1 MDTSSDSNSM
11 TKAAGLSGA
20 AAAAAPGDKTPG
32 DKTPEPQV
40 KRFNNGW
47 TKELEHLFAEWADKA
62 ACYRWMHERTGRI
75 FYQSDQSL
83 MFPIIILS
91 TVTGAA
97 NFALG
102 SVVNDPTTKNYAQL
116 GLGGLSIISGILTTI
131 ANRLGY
137 ASGSEAHRTAAIS
150 WGKFNRL
157 IGIELSLHPKERM
170 DAFAFMKMFRV
181 ELDRL
186 IEQSPSIPENVIS
199 AFVVEFKTATDVRK
213 PDIAGELEH
222 TKVFV
227 DTGSRL
233 QKIAQ
238 EAAVNIAY
246 KKGILKQMVLTDLDG
261 KIKKIAD
268 ETLKSAASAAS
279 LATIAAAQ
287 AKLAAGS
294 NVSNISN
301 ETHEKQKADRTAEI
315 VSIQKA
321 KVVGAL
327 SKKFAAGSVAGPKPS
342 LPKPLVM
349 VNTIP
354 TAIPQDVI
362 VNVDS
367 EKEKNIYTD
376 FTGSSP
382 APVSAPVLAPVQDAT
397 PVVETE
403 SKAEEVVAEEAAA
416 TAAVPAVAVAAAPA
430 APFSIPSPAPVST
443 VPESELLAGWT
454 QHVGKSGKTFYYNA
468 ATKTTQ
474 WDRPIA

>member
-443 VPESELLAGWT
+443 VPESELPAGWT

>member
-1 MDTSSDSNSM
+1 MDNSSDSNS
-11 TKAAGLSGA
+11 KAAGAGA
-20 AAAAAPGDKTPG
+20 AVAPGDKTPG

-342 LPKPLVM
+342 VPKPLVM

-354 TAIPQDVI
+354 TMIPQDVI

-376 FTGSSP
+376 FTSSSP
-382 APVSAPVLAPVQDAT
+382 APVSAPVPAPVQDAT

-416 TAAVPAVAVAAAPA
+416 TAVVPPLAAAAAPA
-430 APFSIPSPAPVST
+430 APFSIPSPAPVSA
-443 VPESELLAGWT
+443 VPESELPAGWT

>member
-1 MDTSSDSNSM
+1 MAKS
-11 TKAAGLSGA
+11 AGTGIG
-20 AAAAAPGDKTPG
+20 AAPGDKTPG

-102 SVVNDPTTKNYAQL
+102 SVVNDPTIKNYAQL

-186 IEQSPSIPENVIS
+186 IEQSPSIPENVIT
-199 AFVVEFKTATDVRK
+199 AFVLEFKTATDVRK

-227 DTGSRL
+227 DTSSRL

-246 KKGILKQMVLTDLDG
+246 KKGILKQLVLTDLDG

-268 ETLKSAASAAS
+268 ETIKSAASAAS

-287 AKLAAGS
+287 SKLTTAS
-294 NVSNISN
+294 NVSNVNN

-315 VSIQKA
+315 ASIQKA

-327 SKKFAAGSVAGPKPS
+327 SKKFATGGIAGPKPS
-342 LPKPLVM
+342 IPKPFVM

-354 TAIPQDVI
+354 TVIPQDTI
-362 VNVDS
+362 INVDA

-376 FTGSSP
+376 FTSSSP
-382 APVSAPVLAPVQDAT
+382 APATATSAQVPAQDS
-397 PVVETE
+397 PIVETTVSE
-403 SKAEEVVAEEAAA
+403 AKVEETVAEEASA
-416 TAAVPAVAVAAAPA
+416 TAAVPAVSTAVAPA
-430 APFSIPSPAPVST
+430 APFLIPSPAPVSV
-443 VPESELLAGWT
+443 VPEAELPAGWT

>member
-1 MDTSSDSNSM
+1 MDNSSDSNS
-11 TKAAGLSGA
+11 KAAGAG
-20 AAAAAPGDKTPG
+20 AAPGEKTPG

-102 SVVNDPTTKNYAQL
+102 SVVNDPTIKNYAQL

-186 IEQSPSIPENVIS
+186 IEQSPSIPENVIT
-199 AFVVEFKTATDVRK
+199 AFVLEFKTATDVRK

-227 DTGSRL
+227 DTSSRL

-268 ETLKSAASAAS
+268 ETIKSAASAAS

-287 AKLAAGS
+287 SKLATAS
-294 NVSNISN
+294 NVSNVNN

-327 SKKFAAGSVAGPKPS
+327 SKKFAAGSIAGPKPS
-342 LPKPLVM
+342 IPKPLVM

-354 TAIPQDVI
+354 TVIPQDTI
-362 VNVDS
+362 INVDA

-376 FTGSSP
+376 FTSSSP
-382 APVSAPVLAPVQDAT
+382 APVSAPVPAPVQDAT
-397 PVVETE
+397 VVETE
-403 SKAEEVVAEEAAA
+403 SKAEEVVAEETAA
-416 TAAVPAVAVAAAPA
+416 TAAVPAVSSAVAPA
-430 APFSIPSPAPVST
+430 APFSIPSPAPVSV
-443 VPESELLAGWT
+443 VPESELPAGWT

>member
-1 MDTSSDSNSM
+1 MAETTDSG
-11 TKAAGLSGA
+11 TGVKAVG
-20 AAAAAPGDKTPG
+20 TPG
-32 DKTPEPQV
+32 DKTPEPQI

-102 SVVNDPTTKNYAQL
+102 SVVNDPTIKNYAQL

-186 IEQSPSIPENVIS
+186 IEQSPSIPENVIK
-199 AFVVEFKTATDVRK
+199 AFIVEFKSATDVKK

-227 DTGSRL
+227 DNGSRL

-246 KKGILKQMVLTDLDG
+246 KKGILKQLVLSDLDS

-268 ETLKSAASAAS
+268 ESLKTASSSAT
-279 LATIAAAQ
+279 LATIAAAS
-287 AKLAAGS
+287 AKLSAAS
-294 NVSNISN
+294 AVSNANN

-327 SKKFAAGSVAGPKPS
+327 SKKFAAGSFPGPKPS
-342 LPKPLVM
+342 GPKPLVLLS
-349 VNTIP
+349 TIP
-354 TAIPQDVI
+354 TGMPQDTI
-362 VNVDS
+362 VNVEG
-367 EKEKNIYTD
+367 EKEKNIYID
-376 FTGSSP
+376 FTSSSP
-382 APVSAPVLAPVQDAT
+382 APITAPVPTQDGS
-397 PVVETE
+397 VVETIVSE
-403 SKAEEVVAEEAAA
+403 TKVEEAISEEAAT
-416 TAAVPAVAVAAAPA
+416 TAAVPAVSSAIAPA
-430 APFSIPSPAPVST
+430 APFSIPSPAPVT
-443 VPESELLAGWT
+443 AVPEAELPAGWT
-454 QHVGKSGKTFYYNA
+454 QHVGKSGKPFYYNA

-474 WDRPIA
+474 WNRPTE

>member
-1 MDTSSDSNSM
+1 MDSTSDLNSN
-11 TKAAGLSGA
+11 TKTASAGAGTGA
-20 AAAAAPGDKTPG
+20 TNTAGATPG
-32 DKTPEPQV
+32 EKTPEPQI

-102 SVVNDPTTKNYAQL
+102 SVVNDPTIKNYAQL

-186 IEQSPSIPENVIS
+186 IEQSPSIPENVIK

-246 KKGILKQMVLTDLDG
+246 KKGILKQMVLTDLDS

-268 ETLKSAASAAS
+268 DSLKTASAAAT
-279 LATIAAAQ
+279 LATIAAAS
-287 AKLAAGS
+287 AKLNAASAVS
-294 NVSNISN
+294 NVSN
-301 ETHEKQKADRTAEI
+301 ETHEKQKADRNAEI

-327 SKKFAAGSVAGPKPS
+327 SKKFAAGSFPGPKPS

-349 VNTIP
+349 LNTIP
-354 TAIPQDVI
+354 TVIPQDTVI
-362 VNVDS
+362 NVDG
-367 EKEKNIYTD
+367 EKEKNIYVD
-376 FTGSSP
+376 FTEQAAA
-382 APVSAPVLAPVQDAT
+382 APTQDAM
-397 PVVETE
+397 PVTE
-403 SKAEEVVAEEAAA
+403 STGTESNTEEVVAEEVAA
-416 TAAVPAVAVAAAPA
+416 TAAVPAVAPAAAPA
-430 APFSIPSPAPVST
+430 APFSIPSPAPVSV
-443 VPESELLAGWT
+443 VPETELPSGWT
-454 QHVGKSGKTFYYNA
+454 EHVGKSGKTFYYNA

>member
-1 MDTSSDSNSM
+1 
-11 TKAAGLSGA
+11 
-20 AAAAAPGDKTPG
+20 
-32 DKTPEPQV
+32 
-40 KRFNNGW
+40 
-47 TKELEHLFAEWADKA
+47 
-62 ACYRWMHERTGRI
+62 
-75 FYQSDQSL
+75 
-83 MFPIIILS
+83 
-91 TVTGAA
+91 
-97 NFALG
+97 
-102 SVVNDPTTKNYAQL
+102 
-116 GLGGLSIISGILTTI
+116 
-131 ANRLGY
+131 
-137 ASGSEAHRTAAIS
+137 
-150 WGKFNRL
+150 
-157 IGIELSLHPKERM
+157 
-170 DAFAFMKMFRV
+170 
-181 ELDRL
+181 
-186 IEQSPSIPENVIS
+186 VIS

>member
-1 MDTSSDSNSM
+1 
-11 TKAAGLSGA
+11 
-20 AAAAAPGDKTPG
+20 
-32 DKTPEPQV
+32 
-40 KRFNNGW
+40 
-47 TKELEHLFAEWADKA
+47 
-62 ACYRWMHERTGRI
+62 
-75 FYQSDQSL
+75 
-83 MFPIIILS
+83 
-91 TVTGAA
+91 VTGAA

-315 VSIQKA
+315 VSSQKA

-443 VPESELLAGWT
+443 VPESELPAGWT

>member
-1 MDTSSDSNSM
+1 MDSASDSNSN
-11 TKAAGLSGA
+11 TKTAATGA
-20 AAAAAPGDKTPG
+20 GTGGTNTGGATPG
-32 DKTPEPQV
+32 EKTPEPQV

-102 SVVNDPTTKNYAQL
+102 SVVNDPTIKNYAQL

-186 IEQSPSIPENVIS
+186 IEQSPSIPENVIK
-199 AFVVEFKTATDVRK
+199 AFIVEFKSATDVRK

-246 KKGILKQMVLTDLDG
+246 KKGILKQMVLTDLDS

-268 ETLKSAASAAS
+268 ESLKSAASAAT
-279 LATIAAAQ
+279 LATIAAAS
-287 AKLAAGS
+287 AKLSAASTVS
-294 NVSNISN
+294 NVNN

-327 SKKFAAGSVAGPKPS
+327 SKKFAAGSFPGPKPS
-342 LPKPLVM
+342 VPKPLVM
-349 VNTIP
+349 LSTIP
-354 TAIPQDVI
+354 TGIPQDTL
-362 VNVDS
+362 VNVDN
-367 EKEKNIYTD
+367 EKEKNIYVD
-376 FTGSSP
+376 FTG
-382 APVSAPVLAPVQDAT
+382 LAPAAIQESAELK
-397 PVVETE
+397 VEEIAVAPEVDVPTE
-403 SKAEEVVAEEAAA
+403 IAAPA
-416 TAAVPAVAVAAAPA
+416 TAATPA
-430 APFSIPSPAPVST
+430 APLSIPSPAPVT
-443 VPESELLAGWT
+443 VVPETELPAGWT
-454 QHVGKSGKTFYYNA
+454 QHVGKSGKPFYYNA

-474 WDRPIA
+474 WNRPTE

>member
-1 MDTSSDSNSM
+1 MAETTDSG
-11 TKAAGLSGA
+11 TGVKAAG
-20 AAAAAPGDKTPG
+20 TPG
-32 DKTPEPQV
+32 EKTPEPQI

-102 SVVNDPTTKNYAQL
+102 SVVNDPTIKNYAQL

-186 IEQSPSIPENVIS
+186 IEQSPSIPENVIK
-199 AFVVEFKTATDVRK
+199 AFIVEFKSATDVKK

-246 KKGILKQMVLTDLDG
+246 KKGILKQLVLSDLDS

-268 ETLKSAASAAS
+268 ESLKSASSSAS
-279 LATIAAAQ
+279 LATIAAAS
-287 AKLAAGS
+287 AKLSAAS
-294 NVSNISN
+294 AVSNANN

-327 SKKFAAGSVAGPKPS
+327 SKKFASGAIPGPKPS
-342 LPKPLVM
+342 GVKPFVM

-354 TAIPQDVI
+354 SVIPEDTI

-367 EKEKNIYTD
+367 EKERNIYVD
-376 FTGSSP
+376 FTSSP
-382 APVSAPVLAPVQDAT
+382 APTTAPVPTQDG
-397 PVVETE
+397 PVVETTVLE
-403 SKAEEVVAEEAAA
+403 TKVDEAISEDAA
-416 TAAVPAVAVAAAPA
+416 TTAAVPAVSSAVAPT
-430 APFSIPSPAPVST
+430 APFSIPSPAPVTS
-443 VPESELLAGWT
+443 VPETELPAGWKE
-454 QHVGKSGKTFYYNA
+454 HMGKSGKPFYYNA

-474 WDRPIA
+474 WNRPTE

>member
-1 MDTSSDSNSM
+1 MDNSSDSNS
-11 TKAAGLSGA
+11 KAAGAGA
-20 AAAAAPGDKTPG
+20 APVEKTPG

-47 TKELEHLFAEWADKA
+47 TKELESLFAECADKA

-102 SVVNDPTTKNYAQL
+102 SVVNDPTIKNYAQL

-186 IEQSPSIPENVIS
+186 IEQSPSIPENVIT
-199 AFVVEFKTATDVRK
+199 AFVLEFKTATDVKK

-222 TKVFV
+222 TKVFI
-227 DTGSRL
+227 DTSSRL

-246 KKGILKQMVLTDLDG
+246 KKGILKQLVLTDLDS

-268 ETLKSAASAAS
+268 ESVKSAASAAS
-279 LATIAAAQ
+279 LATLAAVQ
-287 AKLAAGS
+287 SKLATAS
-294 NVSNISN
+294 NVSNVNN

-327 SKKFAAGSVAGPKPS
+327 SKKFAAGSIIGPKPS
-342 LPKPLVM
+342 VAKPLVM
-349 VNTIP
+349 VNMIP
-354 TAIPQDVI
+354 TVIPQDVI
-362 VNVDS
+362 INVDS

-376 FTGSSP
+376 FTSASP
-382 APVSAPVLAPVQDAT
+382 PATTAPVPSQDAT
-397 PVVETE
+397 VVETTVSE
-403 SKAEEVVAEEAAA
+403 TKVEETVSEEA
-416 TAAVPAVAVAAAPA
+416 TAEVPPVSSAVASA
-430 APFSIPSPAPVST
+430 APFSIPSPAPVSV
-443 VPESELLAGWT
+443 VPESELPAGWT
-454 QHVGKSGKTFYYNA
+454 QHVGKSGKTFYYKA
-468 ATKTTQ
+468 ETKTTQ

>member
-1 MDTSSDSNSM
+1 MDSTSDLNSN
-11 TKAAGLSGA
+11 TKTASAGAGTGA
-20 AAAAAPGDKTPG
+20 TNTAGATPG
-32 DKTPEPQV
+32 EKTPEPQI

-102 SVVNDPTTKNYAQL
+102 SVVNDPTIKNYAQL

-186 IEQSPSIPENVIS
+186 IEQSPSIPENVIK

-246 KKGILKQMVLTDLDG
+246 KKGILKQMVLTDLD
-261 KIKKIAD
+261 
-268 ETLKSAASAAS
+268 L
-279 LATIAAAQ
+279 
-287 AKLAAGS
+287 
-294 NVSNISN
+294 
-301 ETHEKQKADRTAEI
+301 
-315 VSIQKA
+315 
-321 KVVGAL
+321 
-327 SKKFAAGSVAGPKPS
+327 
-342 LPKPLVM
+342 
-349 VNTIP
+349 
-354 TAIPQDVI
+354 
-362 VNVDS
+362 
-367 EKEKNIYTD
+367 
-376 FTGSSP
+376 
-382 APVSAPVLAPVQDAT
+382 
-397 PVVETE
+397 
-403 SKAEEVVAEEAAA
+403 
-416 TAAVPAVAVAAAPA
+416 
-430 APFSIPSPAPVST
+430 
-443 VPESELLAGWT
+443 
-454 QHVGKSGKTFYYNA
+454 
-468 ATKTTQ
+468 
-474 WDRPIA
+474 

>member
-1 MDTSSDSNSM
+1 MDNSSDSMS
-11 TKAAGLSGA
+11 KSAGTG
-20 AAAAAPGDKTPG
+20 AAPGDKTPG

-47 TKELEHLFAEWADKA
+47 TKELESLFAEWADKA

-102 SVVNDPTTKNYAQL
+102 SVVNDPTIKNYAQL

-186 IEQSPSIPENVIS
+186 IEQSPSIPENVIT
-199 AFVVEFKTATDVRK
+199 AFVLEFKTATDVKK

-222 TKVFV
+222 TKVFI
-227 DTGSRL
+227 DTSSRL

-246 KKGILKQMVLTDLDG
+246 KKGILKQLVLTDLDG

-268 ETLKSAASAAS
+268 ETIKSAASAAS
-279 LATIAAAQ
+279 LATIAAVQ
-287 AKLAAGS
+287 SKLGTAS
-294 NVSNISN
+294 NVSNVNN

-327 SKKFAAGSVAGPKPS
+327 SKKFAAGSITGPKPS
-342 LPKPLVM
+342 IAKPLVM

-354 TAIPQDVI
+354 TVIPQDTI
-362 VNVDS
+362 INVDP

-376 FTGSSP
+376 FTSSSP
-382 APVSAPVLAPVQDAT
+382 APTAATTAPVPAQDAA
-397 PVVETE
+397 VVETTVAE
-403 SKAEEVVAEEAAA
+403 TKVEETVSEEVAA
-416 TAAVPAVAVAAAPA
+416 TAEVPPVSSAVAPA
-430 APFSIPSPAPVST
+430 APFSIPSPAPVSA
-443 VPESELLAGWT
+443 VPEAELPAGWT
-454 QHVGKSGKTFYYNA
+454 QHVGKSGKTFYYKA
-468 ATKTTQ
+468 ETKTTQ
-474 WDRPIA
+474 WDRPTA